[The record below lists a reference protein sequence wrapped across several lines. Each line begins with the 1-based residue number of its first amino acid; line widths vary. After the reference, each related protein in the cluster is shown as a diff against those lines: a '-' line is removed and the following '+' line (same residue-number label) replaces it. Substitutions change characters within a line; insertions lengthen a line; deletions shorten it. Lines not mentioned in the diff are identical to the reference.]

1 MHVGKRIAELR
12 RKQGL
17 TQEQLGQLLGTT
29 RQAVSKWESGKSN
42 PDLDYVIHMGT
53 LFRVSM
59 DELLLGVQPNT
70 VHAQYIETEETRKP
84 DLSPKR
90 RISFYVLAIVG
101 ILILLLCPLFA
112 TVYRNYLSGYEPAA
126 TDPYI
131 YLQKWPLLGVK
142 LAGIL
147 SSAIGMGGLAWPI
160 VRKLGTDMVA
170 VWREQ

>member
-42 PDLDYVIHMGT
+42 PDLDYVIHMGM

-70 VHAQYIETEETRKP
+70 VHAQYI
-84 DLSPKR
+84 
-90 RISFYVLAIVG
+90 
-101 ILILLLCPLFA
+101 
-112 TVYRNYLSGYEPAA
+112 
-126 TDPYI
+126 
-131 YLQKWPLLGVK
+131 
-142 LAGIL
+142 
-147 SSAIGMGGLAWPI
+147 
-160 VRKLGTDMVA
+160 
-170 VWREQ
+170 